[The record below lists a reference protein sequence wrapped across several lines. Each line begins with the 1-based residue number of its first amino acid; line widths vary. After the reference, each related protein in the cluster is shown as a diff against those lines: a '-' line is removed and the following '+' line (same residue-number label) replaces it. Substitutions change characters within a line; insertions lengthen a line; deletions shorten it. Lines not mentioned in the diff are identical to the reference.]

1 MRSPIDGS
9 SAWSHRWAMDGLP
22 WDPKLGSPIGKID
35 FSLTEVKQTVTDATL
50 NVLAILLIADTVHV
64 HSETLQ
70 NVHFHRTLRK
80 VFPSRND
87 YKPEYIVWTN
97 GSNCFGP
104 TCYERNVQQSKIGKW
119 VCTLNQKPPA
129 CWFDGARS
137 SPVRLRSLLFLNNP
151 YWKSAIFD
159 WKIAKDLVVLPCDFV
174 DSHDDRKKTKN
185 VTNRFKK

>member
-1 MRSPIDGS
+1 
-9 SAWSHRWAMDGLP
+9 MDGLP

-87 YKPEYIVWTN
+87 YKPEYIV
-97 GSNCFGP
+97 
-104 TCYERNVQQSKIGKW
+104 
-119 VCTLNQKPPA
+119 
-129 CWFDGARS
+129 
-137 SPVRLRSLLFLNNP
+137 
-151 YWKSAIFD
+151 
-159 WKIAKDLVVLPCDFV
+159 
-174 DSHDDRKKTKN
+174 
-185 VTNRFKK
+185 